1 MSTLTLAYCHFCE
14 AVASFFRKTGKGL
27 NHFLT
32 ATSYAR
38 ASAELARQGYHAESK
53 ALMMELKS
61 IREKY

>member
-14 AVASFFRKTGKGL
+14 AVASFFKRTGKGL

-38 ASAELARQGYHAESK
+38 ASAELARQGYYAESK

-61 IREKY
+61 LRENH

>member
-14 AVASFFRKTGKGL
+14 AVASFFKKVGNGVS
-27 NHFLT
+27 HFLT

>member
-14 AVASFFRKTGKGL
+14 AVASFFKKVGKGFS
-27 NHFLT
+27 HFLT

-61 IREKY
+61 LRENY